1 MVSKQ
6 PDRSQNAVGFSGFA
20 EKVKLEITNEI
31 NAHKK
36 GAGRDS
42 SIEKLEEIYREVEQ
56 MVKIRSDKEFSPR
69 YPSVNDVLQCLDLDG
84 ANCPKT
90 DGFTVQNEEEAI
102 LCSPFIL
109 QIYLIRFIFLKIKF
123 YFISASNDIPVS
135 AKFQAAGKSP
145 TIS

>member
-6 PDRSQNAVGFSGFA
+6 PERSQNAVGFSGFA

-36 GAGRDS
+36 GEGRDS

-69 YPSVNDVLQCLDLDG
+69 YPRTLNDSWDYTSDLT
-84 ANCPKT
+84 K
-90 DGFTVQNEEEAI
+90 I
-102 LCSPFIL
+102 LME
-109 QIYLIRFIFLKIKF
+109 F
-123 YFISASNDIPVS
+123 YGLY
-135 AKFQAAGKSP
+135 KKL
-145 TIS
+145 